1 VRVVGPGGPW
11 WCAPVRR
18 DSRRAAAAR
27 VLSIVVRVVEVGE
40 EAVCLW
46 RARVS
51 GLVALF
57 LLSCF
62 WLSFVVR
69 WLRSNV
75 QTPFVGTTVFFPRQA
90 IARRGSFGQNTDI
103 CR

>member
-1 VRVVGPGGPW
+1 MGPSLR
-11 WCAPVRR
+11 CAPVRR

-51 GLVALF
+51 GVVAVSLE
-57 LLSCF
+57 LS
-62 WLSFVVR
+62 LVR
-69 WLRSNV
+69 WLRVLLGQTSKLLLLVRIFPPTSNCKKGQFWAEYRYV
-75 QTPFVGTTVFFPRQA
+75 QTAFTC
-90 IARRGSFGQNTDI
+90 D
-103 CR
+103 

>member
-1 VRVVGPGGPW
+1 MSSLLVSRSRRASWGAVCAWHLSVCAAVSLGWLWGGRSEGGGPLR
-11 WCAPVRR
+11 CAPVRR

-51 GLVALF
+51 GLL
-57 LLSCF
+57 C
-62 WLSFVVR
+62 
-69 WLRSNV
+69 
-75 QTPFVGTTVFFPRQA
+75 
-90 IARRGSFGQNTDI
+90 
-103 CR
+103 